1 MLTDKIMPSTCHSK
15 RPPHLTLENVL
26 ANRTQHPY
34 SLQDFADYLRQSYCL
49 ENLAFWSSVVRYR
62 QCAVV
67 FFTIDPNEQQYV
79 LEATS
84 PVEGSYTLQTIE
96 SAVSLSS
103 GYSFRYRLDERDY
116 LSQEEAI
123 RFELLKQKFEYIV
136 DTFLSPNSPQ
146 EINIPCDM
154 REYILNQYRL
164 QSCYHPALFNLAKD
178 SVLELMRVN
187 SFIPWVA
194 QIQSS
199 SSPSSLALDNQS
211 ASPPSRSSL
220 LFFGRK
226 SHRGDSNSSLGSEE
240 DDEASVEDDQCGDR
254 HHAPLMSSA
263 FFRRFTANPWKT
275 KDRPTSPCQEDCKKV
290 SSNGSGSSRR
300 PMSSPAS
307 SRQNTASSD
316 DSVMVTE
323 SKSWTWKKA
332 IPRVEH

>member
-1 MLTDKIMPSTCHSK
+1 MPMLADKIMPSTCHSK
-15 RPPHLTLENVL
+15 RPPHLTLELVL

-34 SLQDFADYLRQSYCL
+34 SLQDFADYLRQSYCI
-49 ENLAFWSSVVRYR
+49 ENLTFWSSVVRYR
-62 QCAVV
+62 QCAIV

-79 LEATS
+79 LEVTS
-84 PVEGSYTLQTIE
+84 PVEGSYALKTIE
-96 SAVSLSS
+96 SPVTLSS
-103 GYSFRYRLDERDY
+103 GYGFRYRLDEREY
-116 LSQEEAI
+116 LTHEEAI
-123 RFELLKQKFEYIV
+123 RFDLLKQKFDYIV

-146 EINIPCDM
+146 EINIPCEM

-164 QSCYHPALFNLAKD
+164 QGCYHPALFNLAKD

-187 SFIPWVA
+187 SFIPWVS
-194 QIQSS
+194 QLQSS
-199 SSPSSLALDNQS
+199 TPSSPALDNQS
-211 ASPPSRSSL
+211 VSPTRSSL

-240 DDEASVEDDQCGDR
+240 DDETSIDDDPCNGDR
-254 HHAPLMSSA
+254 HHPLMSSA
-263 FFRRFTANPWKT
+263 FFKRFTANPWKT
-275 KDRPTSPCQEDCKKV
+275 KDRPTSPCQDECKKV
-290 SSNGSGSSRR
+290 NSNGSGSRR

-307 SRQNTASSD
+307 TRHNTASSD